1 MSSKNS
7 NARDM
12 KILETM
18 TNRTINKVPDNT
30 ILLKIFCCLVII
42 VLICIAI
49 GHYAFKNGILTC
61 DHYIL
66 NTYLYVILAIVLI
79 FMLVLLNDKFGVFN
93 SLLDMLYY
101 KNNMPFLTLI
111 IILIIFIALGYALA
125 KINPQNIIA
134 SNAIWLMLILFITII
149 ILPVI
154 YFGKATGVVGVAG
167 LITVG
172 IVIATGLLGYYYGDV
187 IITFDWDFYLV
198 IALIALIVV
207 SFVAIILA
215 PLFIKTP
222 TQAINFI
229 YIISIIGLIIFV
241 LLLLSYQKKLKENA
255 NKCIDGQMVPNY
267 PLESWKLVI
276 KIVNVFTDLLRI
288 LGIRKLRNSGS
299 FRLRK

>member
-101 KNNMPFLTLI
+101 KNSMPFLTVI
-111 IILIIFIALGYALA
+111 IILLIFIALGYALA

-154 YFGKATGVVGVAG
+154 YFGKSTGVVGVAG

-207 SFVAIILA
+207 IILA
-215 PLFIKTP
+215 PFFIRTA

>member
-18 TNRTINKVPDNT
+18 TTRTTNKVPDNT
-30 ILLKIFCCLVII
+30 LLLKIFCCLVII
-42 VLICIAI
+42 VLICISI
-49 GHYAFKNGILTC
+49 GHYAFKNGMLTC
-61 DHYIL
+61 NHYVL

-101 KNNMPFLTLI
+101 KNSMPFLTVI
-111 IILIIFIALGYALA
+111 IILLIFIALGYALA

-134 SNAIWLMLILFITII
+134 SNAIWLMLVLLITII

-154 YFGKATGVVGVAG
+154 YFGKATEVVGVAG

-207 SFVAIILA
+207 IILA
-215 PLFIKTP
+215 PFFIRTA

-229 YIISIIGLIIFV
+229 YIISIISLIIFV
-241 LLLLSYQKKLKENA
+241 LLLLSYNKKLKANA
-255 NKCIDGQMVPNY
+255 EKCIDGQVVPNY